1 MASNEESSTLEDLA
15 AEYLEYEYEG
25 DFLINAEIDHSRR
38 KGEIRIDFEGEE
50 EYPELGLIPEYV
62 INELGLERPNIFS
75 VLEEKE
81 GKYMAKIKGTDE
93 SPRSDRYYTLNS
105 TIFSKFSS

>member
-1 MASNEESSTLEDLA
+1 MTSNDEGWTLEDFA

-25 DFLINAEIDHSRR
+25 DFIIDAEIDYSGR

-50 EYPELGLIPEYV
+50 EYPELGIIPEYV
-62 INELGLERPNIFS
+62 INELGLEKPNIFS

-81 GKYMAKIKGTDE
+81 GKYMATINGSDE
-93 SPRSDRYYTLNS
+93 SPRSDRYYTLS
-105 TIFSKFSS
+105 SIISSKFSS

>member
-1 MASNEESSTLEDLA
+1 MASSKESSTLEDLA

-25 DFLINAEIDHSRR
+25 DFIIDAEIDRSER

-50 EYPELGLIPEYV
+50 EYPELGIIPEYV
-62 INELGLERPNIFS
+62 INELGLEKPNIFS

-81 GKYMAKIKGTDE
+81 GKYMATIKGTDK
-93 SPRSDRYYTLNS
+93 SSLSDRYYALNS
-105 TIFSKFSS
+105 TTFPKFSS